1 MIQKGTLYI
10 WLTSLTL
17 FFLLSGCGDKAIRPS
32 KVVSHKGDQQEW
44 KNVKVDEQH
53 WENTNGS
60 AQKGI
65 FWLRF
70 HIQLPIGNAD
80 GQPWGLQI
88 VSLGSYDAFWDGHFI
103 TRNGKVGRS
112 KPEEIP
118 GKHSRILI
126 LPDSSSKRGNHIL
139 ALRLSNFYSL
149 KSYDFVNIWADSYER
164 LIAAPKER
172 AVGMGM
178 LAGAF
183 LIGFMYY
190 LIIFFHHRD
199 ESLFLVFSLISFL
212 FFALICLEYLPVFWN
227 YPYPVQI
234 WRLEAIGVLTLSVSF
249 AIPYFL
255 NAQFKVI
262 KPSWFSIALGIILL
276 TVFFFFHGRYDYV
289 ARVMSIIMGITSLL
303 IAIAGI
309 HRKTNGAIVVLL
321 ALLLGAIASGLWY
334 FDYSLYLSFGFLMI
348 AMLYL
353 LIRRSKAIDKAY
365 RQSLLLSERLKME
378 TLKKSIQPHFLMN
391 TLTTLMDWVE
401 ESPQSGVK
409 MIKAIANELGQLSRM
424 SEQQMV
430 PITEEVM
437 LCQYHIQVMGFR
449 KQIDYRWE
457 TSGIA
462 DEEFL
467 PPAIIHTALEN
478 GITHSKPMS
487 DGTIRF
493 HLEYKK
499 EPGLKIYT
507 LYTHATNRS
516 NTRPQKTGTGLQYIK
531 ARLQESYGSK
541 WELKSESWKKGWV
554 TTIKLI
560 E

>member
-1 MIQKGTLYI
+1 MIQKGILCT

-17 FFLLSGCGDKAIRPS
+17 FFLLSGCGDRTIRPS
-32 KVVSHKGDQQEW
+32 KVVSHTGDQQDW
-44 KNVKVDEQH
+44 KKVKLDEQH
-53 WENTNGS
+53 WESSNGS

-70 HIQLPIGNAD
+70 HIQLPEGHAN

-103 TRNGKVGRS
+103 TNNGKVGRS

-118 GKHSRILI
+118 GKHSSILI
-126 LPDSSSKRGNHIL
+126 LPDSSSKRGSHIL
-139 ALRLSNFYSL
+139 ALRISNFYSL
-149 KSYDFVNIWADSYER
+149 KSYDFVNIWAGSYER

-172 AVGMGM
+172 AAGMGM

-183 LIGFMYY
+183 LIGFIYY
-190 LIIFFHHRD
+190 LIVFLHHRD
-199 ESLFLVFSLISFL
+199 ESIFLVFSLICFL
-212 FFALICLEYLPVFWN
+212 FFALIGLEYLPVFWN
-227 YPYPVQI
+227 YPYPMQI
-234 WRLEAIGVLTLSVSF
+234 WRLEIIGVLTLSVSF

-262 KPSWFSIALGIILL
+262 APSWFSITLAVILL
-276 TVFFFFHGRYDYV
+276 AVFFFFHGRYDYV
-289 ARVMSIIMGITSLL
+289 ARVMSIIMGTTSLL
-303 IAIAGI
+303 IAVAGI
-309 HRKTNGAIVVLL
+309 CRKTNGAIVVLL
-321 ALLLGAIASGLWY
+321 ALLLGAIANGLWY

-378 TLKKSIQPHFLMN
+378 TLKRSIQPHFLMN

-424 SEQQMV
+424 SEKQMV
-430 PITEEVM
+430 PITEEIM
-437 LCQYHIQVMGFR
+437 LCQYHIQVMSFR

-457 TSGIA
+457 TSGI
-462 DEEFL
+462 DENEFL

-478 GITHSKPMS
+478 GITHSKPMA
-487 DGTIRF
+487 DGIIRF

-499 EPGLKIYT
+499 EPGLKIYN
-507 LYTHATNRS
+507 LYTHAINRS
-516 NTRPQKTGTGLQYIK
+516 NTKPHKTGTGLQYIK

-541 WELKSESWKKGWV
+541 WQLKSESWEKGWV
-554 TTIKLI
+554 TTIKLL